1 MSVQFPTISFLHIIS
16 ENRWKIKYSKI
27 LSIGECGC
35 QGVQW
40 LLMVEGFQEDFVSLL
55 KKPLTRLLIGFS

>member
-1 MSVQFPTISFLHIIS
+1 MSVQFLTISFFHIIS

-35 QGVQW
+35 QGAQW
-40 LLMVEGFQEDFVSLL
+40 LSFQENFVSPL
-55 KKPLTRLLIGFS
+55 KKPLTGLQIGFA